1 MIFTPV
7 HTHEFA
13 ELAKQKIAEFNA
25 LHWDASKRQQLGLK
39 LENENGDLVAALAG
53 RTFGHW
59 FYLESLWLDE
69 TVRRKGVGSKLLAEA
84 ERLAKARGC
93 SFVILDTLD
102 FQARPF
108 YQQHGYKVEWTQ
120 ANYPFTGCK
129 YFMTKQL

>member
-13 ELAKQKIAEFNA
+13 ELAKQKIAAFNA

-39 LENENGDLVAALAG
+39 LENEEGDLIAALAG

-69 TVRRKGVGSKLLAEA
+69 TVRGKGVGSQLLAQAEA
-84 ERLAKARGC
+84 LAKERGC
-93 SFVILDTLD
+93 SFVVLDTLD
-102 FQARPF
+102 FQAKPF
-108 YQQHGYKVEWTQ
+108 YERHGYQVQWIQ
-120 ANYPFTGCK
+120 QNYPLTGCK